1 MFILFFRA
9 ISEYYVA
16 NWQTYVSGVY
26 NYGKIDCTENDLGI
40 YVTIILTAIFGQT
53 QILAFHQGKR
63 YFLI

>member
-1 MFILFFRA
+1 MFILFFGA

-40 YVTIILTAIFGQT
+40 YVTIILTAVFGQT
-53 QILAFHQGKR
+53 FWENQVCYR
-63 YFLI
+63 